1 MKRENGKRRGGVERD
16 VCARARAHAYRGAF
30 TEGVRETTG
39 KKNNQLYLTQQ
50 GRVVCVERGPS
61 TDHRGRL

>member
-39 KKNNQLYLTQQ
+39 KKNNQLYLTQ
-50 GRVVCVERGPS
+50 
-61 TDHRGRL
+61 